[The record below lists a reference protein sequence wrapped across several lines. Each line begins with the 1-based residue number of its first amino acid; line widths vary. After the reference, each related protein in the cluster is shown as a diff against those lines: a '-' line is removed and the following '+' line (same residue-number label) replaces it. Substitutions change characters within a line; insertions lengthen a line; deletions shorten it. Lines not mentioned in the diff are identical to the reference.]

1 MGIADIE
8 ERLNKMKNVDI
19 RTVDKEKLVDIRMV
33 IVDNTLPLQDRIL
46 DFIEKLDNP
55 YCFRVG
61 DVVVKVEYE
70 DTDVT
75 FEQRFEK
82 LLLNT

>member
-19 RTVDKEKLVDIRMV
+19 RTVDKEKLVDIRTV
-33 IVDNTLPLQDRIL
+33 IVDNTLPLQDRIFN
-46 DFIEKLDNP
+46 FIEKLDNP

-61 DVVVKVEYE
+61 EVAVKVEYE

-82 LLLNT
+82 LLLNK